1 MSIELLRAFFG
12 WCTVINGA
20 VLLLTFVVHAAAS
33 DWVFRMHSRRF
44 PITKEAF
51 TLAMYCFLGGMKILF
66 VMLSLVPYVALVIV
80 G

>member
-12 WCTVINGA
+12 WCTVINGG
-20 VLLLTFVVHAAAS
+20 VLLLTFLVHAAAG
-33 DWVFRMHSRRF
+33 DWVFRMHNRWF

-51 TLAMYCFLGGMKILF
+51 TLAMYCFVGGMKILF
-66 VMLSLVPYVALVIV
+66 VMLSLVPYVVLVIV